1 MTDLMP
7 PSSTRL
13 ERALDKTAGQRMTAI
28 PLPHRTLFSPD
39 KCPEHLLHILAWS
52 LSVDVWRDS
61 WPVAVKRQVIRSAKD
76 QHRQKGTLASVYAAV
91 RSFGAG
97 INITEWFEPG
107 GSGVPHTFK
116 AEFTPSATIP
126 NTSEFQRD
134 VAAAINAVKPLYAWY
149 DLIAGV
155 SVTGRLRTVSA
166 CRATTFRRLTLGV
179 NE

>member
-13 ERALDKTAGQRMTAI
+13 ERALDKTAGKRLDAI

-39 KCPEHLLHILAWS
+39 ECPEHLLHILAWS

-61 WPVAVKRQVIRSAKD
+61 WPVSVKRQVIRSAKD
-76 QHRQKGTLASVYAAV
+76 QHRQRGTLASVYAAV
-91 RSFGAG
+91 QSFGAG
-97 INITEWFEPG
+97 INITEWFQQE

-126 NTSEFQRD
+126 NTSEFQQD
-134 VAAAINAVKPLYAWY
+134 VAAAIDAVKPLYAWY

-155 SVTGRLRTVSA
+155 SVTGHLRAVSA
-166 CRATTFRRLTLGV
+166 CRTTNFRRLTLGAT
-179 NE
+179 E